1 MYISNQASHVTYVK
15 KTTVANEEILRNKI
29 KELQPTWT
37 NHSARKI
44 TVSVKSECLVL
55 INGVDEIL
63 ITPEYGLSL
72 DYSDIKIDTF
82 TTITENVELYMV
94 ISY

>member
-1 MYISNQASHVTYVK
+1 MYILNQASHVTYVK
-15 KTTVANEEILRNKI
+15 KTTVENEEIVKNKI
-29 KELQPTWT
+29 KELHPEWT
-37 NHSARKI
+37 HHNARKI

-72 DYSDIKIDTF
+72 EYSDIKIETF
-82 TTITENVELYMV
+82 TTLTENVELYMV